1 MGDWPAIEVVGR
13 QASLLADATDLLAAA
28 GEPERAVA
36 SARYLRTDQPM
47 FGTGMPTVRD
57 AVRALARTGYPVAD
71 HDTYVA
77 DVLALWSGRERELQ
91 YLAIKWARRWRAHI
105 VPASLPT
112 YERMV
117 VEGAWWDLVD
127 DVASN
132 LVGGVLLHHRRETT
146 PLVRSWIDDDDLW
159 RRRTVLVC
167 QLRHREETDE
177 QLLFDACLAMADER
191 EFFLRKAIGWGLRQH
206 ARTAPDRVTA
216 FLLDHRDRWSGL
228 TWREAT
234 KHLDIGDR

>member
-1 MGDWPAIEVVGR
+1 MGDWPVVVVDGR

-28 GEPERAVA
+28 GDPERAA
-36 SARYLRTDQPM
+36 GAAAYLRTDQPM
-47 FGTGMPTVRD
+47 FGCGMPRVREAVRLLAGPYPVRD
-57 AVRALARTGYPVAD
+57 HATYAD
-71 HDTYVA
+71 

-91 YLAIKWARRWRAHI
+91 YLAIKWARRWRAQI

-132 LVGGVLLHHRRETT
+132 LVGGVLLHHRREVT
-146 PLVRSWIDDDDLW
+146 PLLRSWIDDDDLW
-159 RRRTVLVC
+159 RRRTVLIC

-177 QLLFDACLAMADER
+177 RLLFDACLAMADER
-191 EFFLRKAIGWGLRQH
+191 EFFIRKAIGWGLRQH

-228 TWREAT
+228 SWREAT
-234 KHLDIGDR
+234 KHLELDDR